1 MIKTE
6 AEDAPHAPRDIDT
19 LPGPR
24 GLPWIGNALQVHA
37 PRFHRQLEAWSTQ
50 FGPFF
55 KVHLRGAAMLVV
67 ADHSAISTMLR
78 DRPDGFR
85 RTTQLQRIASEMGLA
100 KGIFVAEGDEW
111 RRQRLMVMAG
121 FDPRHVHGYFP
132 SMQQVGARLLARWRK
147 AAAAGAA
154 FDLQADLMRYTVDT
168 IAGLAFGSEVNTLE
182 SDDDVIQHHLDVI
195 FPSLWKRLLAPIPT
209 WRMVRTPADRRL
221 ERHIAEV
228 DRDIAGFIAKAR
240 ARMEQ
245 DPMRRERPANLLE
258 AMIAAADRDNS
269 GIDDRHVKGNVLT
282 MLLAGEDTTANT
294 IAWMIYL
301 VWRNPSVFARAR
313 DEIREVAAAGVAATP
328 EQLGQLPYVEA
339 CIHETMRLK
348 PVAPIIFHQA
358 VHDTSLGDIRVPA
371 GTTVIT
377 LMRQD
382 SLDPKLVPD
391 AGAFMPER
399 WLTGANPAKRTS
411 MPFGAGARICPGR
424 YLAMLEMKM
433 AMTALLCHFDVDSVG
448 TADGGEADEHLA
460 FTMGPAGL
468 RMRLRDR
475 AA

>member
-1 MIKTE
+1 MIQIE
-6 AEDAPHAPRDIDT
+6 AEDAPRALRDIET

-24 GLPWIGNALQVHA
+24 GLPLLGNALQVHA
-37 PRFHRQLEAWSTQ
+37 PSFHRQLESWSTQ

-55 KVHLRGAAMLVV
+55 KVRLRGESLLVV
-67 ADHSAISTMLR
+67 ADHSAVSAMLR
-78 DRPDGFR
+78 NRPDGFR
-85 RTTQLQRIASEMGLA
+85 RTTQLQQIASEMGLA

-121 FDPRHVHGYFP
+121 FDPRHVKGYFP
-132 SMQQVGARLLARWRK
+132 SMQQVSARLLARWRK
-147 AAAAGAA
+147 AAAAGVQL
-154 FDLQADLMRYTVDT
+154 DLQADLMRYTVDT

-209 WRMVRTPADRRL
+209 WRLVRTPADRRL

-228 DRDIAGFIAKAR
+228 DRAIAGFIAKAR

-245 DPMRRERPANLLE
+245 DPALRDNPANLLE
-258 AMIAAADRDNS
+258 AMIVAADRDNS

-301 VWRNPSVFARAR
+301 VWSNPSVFARAR
-313 DEIREVAAAGVAATP
+313 DEIREVAAGAAATP
-328 EQLGQLPYVEA
+328 EQLGELPFLEA

-371 GTTVIT
+371 GMTVIT

-391 AGAFMPER
+391 AGAFIPER

-411 MPFGAGARICPGR
+411 MPFGAGARVCPGR
-424 YLAMLEMKM
+424 HLAMLEMKM
-433 AMTALLCHFDVDSVG
+433 AMAVLLCHFDVDSVG
-448 TADGGEADEHLA
+448 TADGRDADEHLA

-475 AA
+475 AT